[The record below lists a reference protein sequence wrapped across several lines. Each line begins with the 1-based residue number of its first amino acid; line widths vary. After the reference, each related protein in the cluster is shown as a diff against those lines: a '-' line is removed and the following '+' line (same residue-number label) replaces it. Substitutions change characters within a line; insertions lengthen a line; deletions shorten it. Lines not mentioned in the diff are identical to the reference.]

1 MRLVQINIRAGDV
14 FNNPS
19 HPEYDNLD
27 IICML
32 LIKTNNSATICLIF
46 FFLLA
51 FVNGVLSVEL
61 KIFFFLKLVV
71 PLYKIQ
77 APVQIQIY
85 LLSE

>member
-51 FVNGVLSVEL
+51 FVNGVSSVEL
-61 KIFFFLKLVV
+61 KIFFLSKVGSPFVQNTGSCANSDLFVV
-71 PLYKIQ
+71 
-77 APVQIQIY
+77 
-85 LLSE
+85 